1 MAYPM
6 AFPSK
11 KAPKIR
17 QLRITQ
23 ISAMD
28 EYWWRKGPR
37 SQNPTQPRS
46 VSAWSPSDL
55 TTWHRRVRG
64 SQKKI
69 LLTYIEINKRFQT
82 HQTPL
87 FAWYLHGICKVS
99 ELEPAIAHGSCC
111 IFGTKI
117 VHVQGIL
124 YHFGPKISNFFGVC
138 SISDLGSLGR
148 IVVTT
153 FPELAPLVAAMIC
166 VTPSW
171 RSSTLECWKLYTAI
185 CVTFFTYPLVN

>member
-111 IFGTKI
+111 ILELKSFMSRVFCT
-117 VHVQGIL
+117 IL
-124 YHFGPKISNFFGVC
+124 DLKYLISSVFAAFRTL
-138 SISDLGSLGR
+138 DLS
-148 IVVTT
+148 
-153 FPELAPLVAAMIC
+153 AA
-166 VTPSW
+166 S
-171 RSSTLECWKLYTAI
+171 
-185 CVTFFTYPLVN
+185 